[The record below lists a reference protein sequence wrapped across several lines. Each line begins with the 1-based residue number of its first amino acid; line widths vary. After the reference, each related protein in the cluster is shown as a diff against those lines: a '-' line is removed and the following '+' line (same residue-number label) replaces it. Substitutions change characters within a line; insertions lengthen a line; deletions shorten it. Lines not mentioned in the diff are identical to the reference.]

1 MTQYNTQ
8 AQIELFADS
17 GHVERFSKEQDLL
30 LQNARRMSQLSTF
43 PSLPNGFSNDLVGL
57 VEKYQG
63 SYRAFEGNAEPEQV
77 RERADNARF
86 YEQKFE
92 PEVRKLKSQLEDADP
107 KSIPGY
113 LGRGSNGYAFG
124 IEVDGQTY
132 VVKFGRVGQ
141 MNFELKPLRKGR
153 GVSNLSQLVAYS
165 FEDAA
170 TVMELLPGRNVTEY
184 DSITRPQYTDA
195 ELEGLV
201 GTIDRMHKHGL
212 VSDPK
217 ASNFMYDSEAGFSVL
232 DYHVNEH
239 GHSVADSVIELVHAL
254 TYTTDGQSSWKL
266 RDSDRAEYDRL
277 NYDSAFQR
285 IDMTSRLLHIMKG
298 KFPEIFAEALRRN
311 EEMKADTRSSSFE
324 KGYFNKVRLLESAE
338 EYAKPF
344 SDAPQSAEAIKSR
357 VADIESLGFF

>member
-17 GHVERFSKEQDLL
+17 RHVERFSKEQDLL
-30 LQNARRMSQLSTF
+30 LQNARRMSQSSTF
-43 PSLPNGFSNDLVGL
+43 PSLPNGFSDDLVGL
-57 VEKYQG
+57 VEKYQD
-63 SYRAFEGNAEPEQV
+63 SYRAFEGNTEPEQV
-77 RERADNARF
+77 KERADNTRF

-92 PEVRKLKSQLEDADP
+92 PEVRRLKNQLEDTDP
-107 KSIPGY
+107 KSIPEY

-153 GVSNLSQLVAYS
+153 GISNLSQLVAYS

-170 TVMELLPGRNVTEY
+170 TLMELLLGRNVTDY
-184 DSITRPQYTDA
+184 DSSTRPQYTDA

-201 GTIDRMHKHGL
+201 GTIDIMHKHGL

-217 ASNFMYDSEAGFSVL
+217 ASNFMYDPEAGFSVL

-239 GHSVADSVIELVHAL
+239 GHSAADSVIELVHAL
-254 TYTTDGQSSWKL
+254 TYATDAQSSWKL
-266 RDSDRAEYDRL
+266 EDLDKEEYNRL
-277 NYDSAFQR
+277 NYDGAFQR
-285 IDMTSRLLHIMKG
+285 IEMTSRLLHIMKD
-298 KFPEIFAEALRRN
+298 KFSHIFTEALRRN
-311 EEMKADTRSSSFE
+311 EEMKADTRLSSFE
-324 KGYFNKVRLLESAE
+324 KGYFDKARLLKSAE

-344 SDAPQSAEAIKSR
+344 PDAQQRAEAIKSR